1 MVHTLFIYT
10 AVYFCLESFPF
21 TVQPHLEEEE
31 SIQPVGLLNWWSSP
45 NASPYTPSQS
55 PSRSLL
61 RFKRSGACFFGE
73 EKFDLIIFKSISHR
87 LRKKFVAKLNNTT
100 NTAHHRVDLAEPVPT
115 PLRSST
121 FIKIRPSY
129 PHSRILS
136 SPSWSF
142 QVFVN
147 KGVSVRPQRRL
158 WSPSLTR
165 HQVARSTSSAPQE
178 STSPSLPGHHCV
190 TVSVTENFRKFLNF
204 G

>member
-31 SIQPVGLLNWWSSP
+31 SVQPVGLLNWWSSP

-87 LRKKFVAKLNNTT
+87 LRKKVCRQTQQHHQHAYGAPVMFVPKPDGTLRMVLDYRDLNAQTVKDRYPLPRDQDLFDQLQVSQAK
-100 NTAHHRVDLAEPVPT
+100 
-115 PLRSST
+115 
-121 FIKIRPSY
+121 F
-129 PHSRILS
+129 LS
-136 SPSWSF
+136 SIDLLYGYW
-142 QVFVN
+142 QVLIHPDDIH
-147 KGVSVRPQRRL
+147 KTAIRTPRARCG
-158 WSPSLTR
+158 SLLLLTLLL
-165 HQVARSTSSAPQE
+165 V
-178 STSPSLPGHHCV
+178 L
-190 TVSVTENFRKFLNF
+190 
-204 G
+204 